1 MSGPA
6 VEGLDLEGGLS
17 ALSSQLTKV
26 KSVKTKKLN
35 VLRKT
40 VDRFKVDQ
48 NNLELWEALRLNKK
62 VADDCVEAY
71 TNLVETCILKMQEEL
86 GAWTDKEKV
95 SPLVSKESNV
105 QDALK
110 AYTED
115 KEELDKK
122 YFELAGNFHARQ
134 SARMKSQSESKP
146 DTKKLKSADAGKK
159 QERLL

>member
-71 TNLVETCILKMQEEL
+71 TILVETCVLKMQEEL
-86 GAWTDKEKV
+86 KAWTDKEKV
-95 SPLVSKESNV
+95 SPLVSKESNA